1 MNFHAR
7 WVVTSSVVLLGALV
21 TMGSTSAQPTDST
34 APPSEAQSNAA
45 PPTVAATPAIAVP
58 ASAGTADVPPP
69 VIVPLPDVSAVF
81 AISGRDTQVNTRGF
95 GDIGMQFQNTDV
107 NAPILNDHISSQG
120 NDNIT
125 NSNVGSNNV
134 IVNNGST
141 CPGGFCH

>member
-1 MNFHAR
+1 MD
-7 WVVTSSVVLLGALV
+7 VL
-21 TMGSTSAQPTDST
+21 
-34 APPSEAQSNAA
+34 PP
-45 PPTVAATPAIAVP
+45 V
-58 ASAGTADVPPP
+58 DVPPP
-69 VIVPLPDVSAVF
+69 VIVPLPDVSAVV
-81 AISGRDTQVNTRGF
+81 AVSGRDTQVNTRGF

-125 NSNVGSNNV
+125 NSNVGNNNV